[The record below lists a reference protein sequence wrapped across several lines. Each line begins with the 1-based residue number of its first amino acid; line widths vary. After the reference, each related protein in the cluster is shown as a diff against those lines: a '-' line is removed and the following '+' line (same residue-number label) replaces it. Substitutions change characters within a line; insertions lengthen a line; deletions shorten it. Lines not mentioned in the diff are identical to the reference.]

1 MSESRPR
8 PRPERIDLAQA
19 DDPRDVAHRAVACV
33 AQGGA
38 VGLPIEGGACVIAGA
53 LHPEAVARA
62 RAFARPDAA
71 RRPTLLLRGAEEV
84 GDWAAAAGEAG
95 ERLARRGWPGP
106 LTLVVDAAESG
117 LAARLPAPV
126 REAVAPGGRLALRVP
141 SPGPLLDI
149 VRLVPGPVLAFE
161 LAPARGGA
169 SPWDGAEAAGLDMI
183 VESSAR
189 KADRPA
195 TAVRVGPGGWSVER
209 PGAMT
214 EADVATLAGTI
225 WMFVCTGNTCR
236 SPMAEALCKAMLARR
251 LSCKVDE
258 LLGRGYVV
266 LSAGVGASDGMPAA
280 VHAVDVVASRG
291 ASLAS
296 HASRR
301 ATAALLR
308 RADLILALSG
318 EHLDVVLDLAPD
330 VAGRAR
336 MLHTEGFDIPDPIGS
351 DRSVYEETAREI
363 ESHLAQLMDDLGL

>member
-1 MSESRPR
+1 
-8 PRPERIDLAQA
+8 
-19 DDPRDVAHRAVACV
+19 
-33 AQGGA
+33 
-38 VGLPIEGGACVIAGA
+38 
-53 LHPEAVARA
+53 
-62 RAFARPDAA
+62 
-71 RRPTLLLRGAEEV
+71 
-84 GDWAAAAGEAG
+84 
-95 ERLARRGWPGP
+95 
-106 LTLVVDAAESG
+106 
-117 LAARLPAPV
+117 
-126 REAVAPGGRLALRVP
+126 
-141 SPGPLLDI
+141 
-149 VRLVPGPVLAFE
+149 
-161 LAPARGGA
+161 
-169 SPWDGAEAAGLDMI
+169 MI